1 MLIKYTLK
9 NIFQKPFR
17 LIVLIVCMSAAC
29 FSGFL
34 AVDFGG
40 SMKTVMLKLMAED
53 SGDAKYRVTTRDSK
67 GVTDDL
73 FAGYGDTRSVGLV
86 TLKHRED
93 SHTEEE
99 YRYVI
104 TEETDIMAF
113 SDYNQAVSMRLC
125 PADMVPKDREI
136 VISNSYSRK
145 FHKNEGDTITLSDAD
160 NNPVELTVS
169 HIMPNTGIYAFG
181 YPALVSTAQMIELKG
196 KESYPSVYLDLDSK
210 YYKAFES
217 DLDKNHPE
225 VSAVPLYA
233 DESTL
238 TLLQNVS
245 NVMYLIFVLVFVLVI
260 FVTVSFTEKILT
272 ERMSVIGTLR
282 SIGISRWKT
291 TCILLFENVMYALI
305 SSVLALTLYITIRS
319 IFIRVFMSRINMSAE
334 SIRMNIPMFLLVI
347 AGAILVQMMVPLA
360 SVLKASK
367 TSIRDIIFETRD
379 AEYRISMVQTIIGG
393 ACLVLGLILGFVFKN
408 MLLSILGVLLIIVGG
423 TLMVCFMIRKLT
435 ELLSRVFGKSSMPVA
450 ELASYESGSKKPNA
464 SNAMLTVAA
473 VTAASAIFVIGS
485 SVIYSTKSP
494 SYQTD
499 LIITGASE
507 KTAAYDYL
515 KDYPEVKELEF
526 ILLTKESTTIE
537 DKLYGG
543 LNVLSLPTTG
553 QYLRFG
559 PMPESLDESE
569 VVLSEIIAEEKGI
582 HVGDR
587 IVVEFHSMG
596 VFPVEKE
603 LTVKAIAKKTPF
615 LEKPV
620 LVLSPGLYKSL
631 FPDYVSEIC
640 IRTDNPAELKSAI
653 EKNFYSSE
661 VIQTMQ
667 QKTAEDA
674 KSMRTIRIA
683 LIVIISAALV
693 LTLIGISGNQVIGFA
708 ARKKE
713 YAMLHSCACSR
724 SKIVR
729 MILTENA
736 ILFGLSVLLSAILTV
751 PVSLQIAKI
760 FRMSGVGINIS
771 VRYDTL
777 IICIVVLWLAIML
790 TALSPIRELKK
801 MNTAME
807 LKYE

>member
-17 LIVLIVCMSAAC
+17 LIILIACMSAAC

-40 SMKTVMLKLMAED
+40 SMKTVMLAMMAQD
-53 SGDAKYRVTTRDSK
+53 NGDAKYKVTTRDSR
-67 GVTDDL
+67 GISDDL
-73 FAGYGDTRSVGLV
+73 FAGYGDTRTVGLAMIN
-86 TLKHRED
+86 HRED

-113 SDYNQAVSMRLC
+113 SDYNRAVSMHLC
-125 PADMVPKDREI
+125 PEDMIPKDKEI
-136 VISNSYSRK
+136 VITSTYSRIFK
-145 FHKNEGDTITLSDAD
+145 KNEGDTITLMDAD
-160 NNPVELTVS
+160 GNDVVLTVS
-169 HIMPNTGIYAFG
+169 HIMPNTGIFAYGYA
-181 YPALVSTAQMIELKG
+181 AIVSTAQMNELTG
-196 KESYPSVYLDLDSK
+196 KDSYPTVYLDMDPK
-210 YYKAFES
+210 YYKAFEN
-217 DLDKNHPE
+217 DMRENHPE
-225 VSAVPLYA
+225 VNAVGLYA
-233 DESTL
+233 DENTL
-238 TLLQNVS
+238 FMLQSIS

-260 FVTVSFTEKILT
+260 FVTISFTEKILT

-282 SIGISRWKT
+282 SIGISMWKT

-305 SSVLALTLYITIRS
+305 SSVLALAVYTLIRTVV
-319 IFIRVFMSRINMSAE
+319 IRLFMSRINMTAE
-334 SIRMNIPMFLLVI
+334 AIRMNIPMFLLVI
-347 AGAILVQMMVPLA
+347 AGAVLVQMMVPLA

-379 AEYRISMVQTIIGG
+379 SEYKVSVVQTVIGG
-393 ACLVLGLILGFVFKN
+393 ACIVIGLILGFAIKN
-408 MLLSILGVLLIIVGG
+408 MLLAILGVLLIIIGG
-423 TLMVCFMIRKLT
+423 TLMVCFIARWLT
-435 ELLSRVFGKSSMPVA
+435 VLLSRVFGKASMPVA
-450 ELASYESGSKKPNA
+450 ELASYECGSKKPNA

-485 SVIYSTKSP
+485 SIIYSTKSP
-494 SYQTD
+494 SYNTD
-499 LIITGASE
+499 LIVTGASD
-507 KTAAYDYL
+507 KVAAYDYME
-515 KDYPEVKELEF
+515 DYPEVKELEY
-526 ILLTKESTTIE
+526 ILLTRETMTVD
-537 DKLYGG
+537 DKDYVGVNL
-543 LNVLSLPTTG
+543 LSLPTTG

-559 PMPESLDESE
+559 EMPESLDESE
-569 VVLSEIIAEEKGI
+569 IVLSEIISEEKGI
-582 HVGDR
+582 RVGDT
-587 IVVEFHSMG
+587 IPVVFHSMG

-620 LVLSPGLYKSL
+620 IVLSPELYKSL
-631 FPDYVSEIC
+631 FPDNVYEIC
-640 IRTDNPAELKSAI
+640 IRTDNPSELKSTL
-653 EKNFYSSE
+653 ENNFYGGEE
-661 VIQTMQ
+661 VKTMA

-674 KSMRTIRIA
+674 KGMQKLRIA
-683 LIVIISAALV
+683 LVVIIIAALV

-724 SKIVR
+724 FKIVR

-736 ILFGLSVLLSAILTV
+736 MLFGISVLISAIMTV
-751 PVSLQIAKI
+751 PVSLMIAKI
-760 FRMSGVGINIS
+760 FRMSGVGINIT

-777 IICIVVLWLAIML
+777 IICIAVLWIAIML
-790 TALSPIRELKK
+790 TALSPIRQLKK

>member
-17 LIVLIVCMSAAC
+17 LIILVVCMTAAC

-40 SMKTVMLKLMAED
+40 SMKTVLLSVMAQD
-53 SGDAKYRVTTRDSK
+53 NGDAKYKVTTRDSQ
-67 GVTDDL
+67 GVNNDL
-73 FAGYGDTRSVGLV
+73 FAKYGSYRSVGMASI
-86 TLKHRED
+86 KHRED

-99 YRYVI
+99 YRYVL
-104 TEETDIMAF
+104 TEDADIMSF
-113 SDYNQAVSMRLC
+113 SDYSQAVSMHLC
-125 PADMVPKDREI
+125 QEDMVPKDGQI
-136 VISNSYSRK
+136 VISTTYSRK
-145 FHKNEGDTITLSDAD
+145 FNKNVGDTITLTDEND
-160 NNPVELTVS
+160 NEVNLTVS
-169 HIMPNTGIYAFG
+169 NIMPNTGLYAYG
-181 YPALVSTAQMIELKG
+181 YAAIISTAQMNELRG
-196 KESYPSVYLDLDSK
+196 KDNYTTVYLDIDPK

-217 DLDKNHPE
+217 DMKQNHPE
-225 VSAVPLYA
+225 VTANGLYA
-233 DESTL
+233 DENTL
-238 TLLQNVS
+238 NLLGSIS

-282 SIGISRWKT
+282 SIGISQWKT

-305 SSVLALTLYITIRS
+305 SSAIALALYITIRTVV
-319 IFIRVFMSRINMSAE
+319 IRLFMSKLNVSSA

-347 AGAILVQMMVPLA
+347 AGAVIIQMMVPLA

-379 AEYRISMVQTIIGG
+379 AEYRISVVQTIIGS
-393 ACLVLGLILGFVFKN
+393 ACLVIGLVLGFAFKN
-408 MLLSILGVLLIIVGG
+408 MLLAILGVLLIIVGG
-423 TLMVCFMIRKLT
+423 TLLVCFVARQLT
-435 ELLSRVFGKSSMPVA
+435 VLLSRAFGKASMPVA

-473 VTAASAIFVIGS
+473 VTAASAIFVIGNS
-485 SVIYSTKSP
+485 IIYTTKSP
-494 SYQTD
+494 SYNTN
-499 LIITGASE
+499 LIVTGASD
-507 KTAAYDYL
+507 KAASYEYL
-515 KDYPEVKELEF
+515 KEYPGVKEVEF
-526 ILLTKESTTIE
+526 ILQTKETTTVE
-537 DKLYGG
+537 DKDYAG
-543 LNVLSLPTTG
+543 LNLLSLPTTG
-553 QYLRFG
+553 QYMRFG
-559 PMPESLDESE
+559 EMPESLDESE
-569 VVLSEIIAEEKGI
+569 VVLSQLISDEKGI
-582 HVGDR
+582 RVGDK
-587 IVVEFHSMG
+587 ISVVFHSMG

-620 LVLSPGLYKSL
+620 LVLSPELYKSL
-631 FPDYVSEIC
+631 FPDNVYEIC
-640 IRTDNPAELKSAI
+640 IRTDNPVELKSTI
-653 EKNFYSSE
+653 EDNFYGGEE
-661 VIQTMQ
+661 VKTML

-674 KSMRTIRIA
+674 KSMRIIRIA
-683 LIVIISAALV
+683 LVVIIIAALA

-713 YAMLHSCACSR
+713 YAMLHSCACSQE
-724 SKIVR
+724 KIIR

-736 ILFGLSVLLSAILTV
+736 ILFGISVMMSAIMTV
-751 PVSLQIAKI
+751 PVSMMIAKI
-760 FRMSGVGINIS
+760 FRLSGVGINIS

-777 IICIVVLWLAIML
+777 LISIAVLWLAIML
-790 TALSPIRELKK
+790 TTLSPIRALKK